1 MQGTLNEIDISS
13 ILQLVELGQRT
24 GELLVEAEP
33 YSIGWRTEVNHLTYH
48 WQPDSNLRS
57 SSYPQTR
64 PYWFVF
70 FVNGQIVYAADGNN
84 SSLLRLRDYLGRY
97 QAQDLLNQFQSP
109 TLASNNELEYAYLW
123 LLLEEHILTPAQVR
137 SIIENM
143 VRETLFDLLSL
154 NQGRFVLETAPAL
167 APLLTTV
174 EIGSL
179 VKKTMQQVQQWKQ
192 FYPQLQSPDQCP
204 VIADDLNLRSSLK
217 ESSYTK
223 LSRWINGQ
231 TSVRQLS
238 RYLNRDLLT
247 IGRAIYPYVQKG
259 WVQLTSLN
267 TQVLRSVPDLDEPII
282 QTDATHIVY
291 IDDEVT
297 TGKMVESI
305 LTEEGYKT
313 TIIGDPLQALSLVF
327 QIKPDLILCDIAM
340 PKLDGYE
347 LCAML
352 RQARVFRPIPIIMLT
367 GKDGFIDRVQ
377 ARMVGS
383 TDYLT
388 KPFGKSE
395 LLMLLEKYLGTYTST
410 HLSHNR

>member
-24 GELLVEAEP
+24 GELLVETES
-33 YSIGWRTEVNHLTYH
+33 YSRGWRTETNHHT
-48 WQPDSNLRS
+48 S
-57 SSYPQTR
+57 SHLHTK

-70 FVNGQIVYAADGNN
+70 FVNGQIAYAADGNN
-84 SSLLRLRDYLGRY
+84 SSLLRLRDYLRRY
-97 QAQDLLNQFQSP
+97 QAQDALNHSQSL

-143 VRETLFDLLSL
+143 VKETLFDLLSL
-154 NQGRFVLETAPAL
+154 NQGRFVLDTAPAL
-167 APLLTTV
+167 APLLTKV
-174 EIGSL
+174 EIGPL
-179 VKKTMQQVQQWKQ
+179 VKKTMLQVQQWKQ

-204 VIADDLNLRSSLK
+204 VITDDVHLRSSLK
-217 ESSYTK
+217 ESSYLK
-223 LSRWINGQ
+223 LTRWINGK

-259 WVQLTSLN
+259 WVQLTNIN
-267 TQVLRSVPDLDEPII
+267 TPTSKSTLGLGASAS
-282 QTDATHIVY
+282 QTNANHIVY

-305 LTEEGYKT
+305 LTEQGYQT
-313 TIIGDPLQALSLVF
+313 TIIGDPLEALSLVF

-383 TDYLT
+383 TDYLS

-395 LLMLLEKYLGTYTST
+395 LLMLLEKYLVQTPALT
-410 HLSHNR
+410 